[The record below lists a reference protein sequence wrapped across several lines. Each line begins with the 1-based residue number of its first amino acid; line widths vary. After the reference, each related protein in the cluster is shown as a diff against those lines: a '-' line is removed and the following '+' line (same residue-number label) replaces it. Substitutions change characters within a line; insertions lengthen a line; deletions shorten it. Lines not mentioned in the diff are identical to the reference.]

1 MKKNTDAGL
10 LLIRLS
16 IGLLMLLHGLAKLSG
31 GINFIK
37 GMVSQLGLPQFLA
50 YGVFVGEILA
60 PIAIIIGIRTR
71 LASAVFAINC
81 LVAIFMAHSN
91 DIFSLGKHGGWA
103 IELLG
108 LYLFGALALFFT
120 GGGKY
125 AFSKNNI
132 WD

>member
-37 GMVSQLGLPQFLA
+37 GMVSELGLPQFLA

>member
-71 LASAVFAINC
+71 LASALFAINC

>member
-10 LLIRLS
+10 LVTRLS
-16 IGLLMLLHGLAKLSG
+16 IGVLMLLHGLAKLIG
-31 GINFIK
+31 GIGFIK
-37 GMVSQLGLPQFLA
+37 GMIAQLGLPEFLA
-50 YGVFVGEILA
+50 YGVLVGEILA
-60 PIAIIIGIRTR
+60 PIAVIIGIRTR
-71 LASAVFAINC
+71 LASAIFAINC

-108 LYLFGALALFFT
+108 LYLLGAIALFFT

-125 AFSKNNI
+125 AISINNT